1 MVKAIR
7 FHETGGPEVL
17 RFEEIT
23 LGRPGPGEA
32 LVRQGA
38 VGLNF
43 IDVYFRKGQNK
54 TPLPSG
60 SGFEAA
66 GVVEA
71 IGEGVTA
78 VAVGDRV
85 AYAMIQGAAA
95 EAALVPAARL
105 VKLPD
110 SIGEETAAAMMLK
123 GMTAEYLLH
132 RTYPLKRGET
142 ILFYAAAGGVG
153 VIACQW
159 AHAMGATV
167 IGVVG
172 SEAKLAEAKA
182 AGCAHVLV
190 MGRDDIVAL
199 VKDITMGVGVSV
211 VYDSIG
217 RDTVQ
222 ISLVCLR
229 PRGLLVSFGASSGP
243 VTALDLAELAKSSTS
258 VTRPSLAHYI
268 ATRAE
273 LEASAA
279 ALFDAVTEGQVRIEV
294 RQRYALK
301 DTAQAHRD
309 LESRKTTGASILLP

>member
-1 MVKAIR
+1 
-7 FHETGGPEVL
+7 
-17 RFEEIT
+17 
-23 LGRPGPGEA
+23 
-32 LVRQGA
+32 
-38 VGLNF
+38 
-43 IDVYFRKGQNK
+43 
-54 TPLPSG
+54 
-60 SGFEAA
+60 
-66 GVVEA
+66 
-71 IGEGVTA
+71 
-78 VAVGDRV
+78 
-85 AYAMIQGAAA
+85 
-95 EAALVPAARL
+95 

-110 SIGEETAAAMMLK
+110 SISEETAAAMMLK

-132 RTYPLKRGET
+132 RTYSLKRGET

-153 VIACQW
+153 AMACQW
-159 AHAMGATV
+159 ARAMGATV

-172 SEAKLAEAKA
+172 AEAKMA
-182 AGCAHVLV
+182 EAKTAGCAHVLV
-190 MGRDDIVAL
+190 MGRDDIVAR
-199 VKDITMGVGVSV
+199 VKDITHGVGVPV

-222 ISLVCLR
+222 ISLDCLK
-229 PRGLLVSFGASSGP
+229 PRGMLVSFGASSGP
-243 VTALDLAELAKSSTS
+243 VTALDLAGLAKASTS

-279 ALFDAVTEGQVRIEV
+279 ALFDVVTKGQVRIDI